1 MIGHESAPPAAAGR
15 PSAGH
20 LLKQALQTASG
31 KRLGRKDLGP
41 LAELWPYLIAHPVD
55 TIMGVV
61 FVVLSSTATLGLTVA
76 SRRLVDRGF
85 KVHTPHALL
94 ASFVIAA
101 AAAALFALATALR
114 IYFVNKLGERVV
126 VDLRK
131 AVYDHVLKLDL
142 AQVIKVRTGELLSR
156 MTTDMTIVERMIS
169 NGAPVA
175 MRCTLTLLGAVV
187 LLLAVSPS
195 FTGWVVVLLPLG
207 LAPLFLSGRRLRN
220 LSTQAQDRFAE
231 AIGCAGEGLEGL
243 ETVLAFGQER
253 AIAGQY
259 GQSLERAFSASR
271 RFIRARVT
279 TTGMMISL
287 IAAGILAVLYRCA
300 IAVFVDHTMT
310 PGVLLQLLMLS
321 ALAAS
326 SARELGEVWGEIQK
340 ASGALERIS
349 ELMAWRPTIA
359 APAQRKPMPKPAKGE
374 IEFKDVVFSYPGRDD
389 ELALNGFSLSV
400 RSGERVA
407 LVGPSGAGKSTV
419 FRLLLR
425 FYDPQQGHVAVD
437 GVDLRDADPREVRQ
451 RLALVAQDAALFS
464 GTASDNIRFGNA
476 EADAA
481 ALKAAACAAQAADF
495 LSSLPEGF
503 ETPIGERAR
512 TLSGGQRQ
520 RLVIARALVR
530 DAPIL
535 LLDEATSALDA
546 ENERL
551 VQQAMHKAMDGRTS
565 IVIAHRLATVLEADR
580 IVVMDRGR
588 VIEQGSHAELS
599 ARDGLYAR
607 LARLQ
612 FAANA
617 A

>member
-1 MIGHESAPPAAAGR
+1 MIGPQIAPSAATGR
-15 PSAGH
+15 PSAGQ
-20 LLKQALQTASG
+20 LLKQTFQAAAG
-31 KRLGRKDLGP
+31 KRVSRKDLGP
-41 LAELWPYLIAHPVD
+41 LGELGPYLKAHPVD
-55 TIMGVV
+55 TLLGIF
-61 FVVLSSTATLGLTVA
+61 FVVLSSTATLGITVA
-76 SRRLVDRGF
+76 SRRLVDHGF

-94 ASFVIAA
+94 ASFLIAA

-142 AQVIKVRTGELLSR
+142 AQVIKVRTGELISR

-175 MRCTLTLLGAVV
+175 LRCTLTLSGAVIV
-187 LLLAVSPS
+187 LLAVSPS

-207 LAPLFLSGRRLRN
+207 LAPLFLSGRRLRR
-220 LSTQAQDRFAE
+220 LSSLAQDRFAE

-259 GQSLERAFSASR
+259 GQSLERAFTASR

-279 TTGMMISL
+279 TTGLMISL
-287 IAAGILAVLYRCA
+287 VAAGILAVLYRCA

-310 PGVLLQLLMLS
+310 PGVLVQLLMLS
-321 ALAAS
+321 GLAAS

-340 ASGALERIS
+340 ASGALERVS

-359 APAQRKPMPKPAKGE
+359 APAQRRPMPKPARGE
-374 IEFKDVVFSYPGRDD
+374 IAFKDVVFSYPGRED
-389 ELALNGFSLSV
+389 ELALNGFSLTV
-400 RSGERVA
+400 RPGERVA

-425 FYDPQQGHVAVD
+425 FYDPQQGHVAID
-437 GVDLRDADPREVRQ
+437 GIDLRDADPREVRE

-476 EADAA
+476 EASPE
-481 ALKAAACAAQAADF
+481 ALEAAACAAQAADF
-495 LSSLPEGF
+495 LAALPEGF

-551 VQQAMHKAMDGRTS
+551 VQQAMHQAMDGRTS

-588 VIEQGSHAELS
+588 VIEQGNHAELS